1 MDQLVAETIAR
12 ATREEA
18 QRQARQDL
26 DRLRNQAVEAGRE
39 RSRTTFK
46 ISIIDEESGSI
57 SYNPAGRLLRDWYLH
72 VYLNTLR
79 SDLGQPYEVIDCAE
93 ADETRALLQQL
104 RLHSPAVQA
113 TLAVRTAQVSAMA
126 DAAAA
131 ARAITERLHRSGA
144 VLAIR
149 HVPDD
154 RFDGDQLRIHVMRHW
169 YEHCYD
175 DVVDEALQVR
185 HPLSPDTQT
194 QDHHVAVVL
203 ASREVRQLIGPDGV
217 PLATIRAV
225 TRESAPSQK
234 PAHVAALPRAVST
247 RLEQRVSQAW
257 TGMDETDRARWLK
270 TAGAF
275 GSSTASNWSGL
286 DTSEQFTLIE
296 HYLQQLRQEL
306 NRSDL
311 RAQAGVTALE
321 AARRMFNHPLASAS
335 SLEGTKLEPG
345 RNSDWLLSPSDAR
358 TQERNSQRSAA
369 RQA

>member
-26 DRLRNQAVEAGRE
+26 DTLRQQAVEAGRE

-46 ISIIDEESGSI
+46 ISMIDEESGSI

-79 SDLGQPYEVIDCAE
+79 SDLGQPYEVIDDAE
-93 ADETRALLQQL
+93 ADEARALLQQL
-104 RLHSPAVQA
+104 RPHSPAVQA

-131 ARAITERLHRSGA
+131 AGAIAERLHRAGA
-144 VLAIR
+144 VLAIQ

-154 RFDGDQLRIHVMRHW
+154 RFDGDQLRIHVARHW

-175 DVVDEALQVR
+175 DVVDGALQVR

-203 ASREVRQLIGPDGV
+203 ASREVRQLIGADGV
-217 PLATIRAV
+217 PLSTFRVVA
-225 TRESAPSQK
+225 REFK
-234 PAHVAALPRAVST
+234 PTQNAAYGADLPLAVST
-247 RLEQRVSQAW
+247 HLEQRVREAW
-257 TGMDETDRARWLK
+257 SGMDETDRARWLK
-270 TAGAF
+270 TAGAS
-275 GSSTASNWSGL
+275 GSSTASDWSGL
-286 DTSEQFTLIE
+286 DTSQQFALIE
-296 HYLQQLRQEL
+296 HYLQALRQEL
-306 NRSDL
+306 DRSDL
-311 RAQAGVTALE
+311 RAQSGLPAAE
-321 AARRMFNHPLASAS
+321 AARRMFNHPVASAS

-345 RNSDWLLSPSDAR
+345 RNSEWLLSPSDAR
-358 TQERNSQRSAA
+358 TQERNSQRSTV